1 MIEIGYTNK
10 MQVLR
15 QSDNGIYLNGEDL
28 GEILMPKR
36 YVTPDMKVGSEVDA
50 FVYTDSEDRLVA
62 ITDVPVAHVGQ
73 FAWLECVQT
82 SKVGAFL
89 DWGLDKDLL
98 LPFSEQKDKPSVG
111 RRYFVY
117 IYLDQNTN
125 RIVCSQKLNKF
136 LSPRDP
142 EYYHGER
149 VEIFIHQR
157 TELGYKVIV
166 DNAHWGMIYNSEMF
180 RPVHS
185 GEYTYSYVNKIRE
198 DDMRID
204 VMLEKSSAKLVDSTE
219 EIIYKKLQDNRGY
232 LPYSDKSSPDDIQR
246 VFGISKK
253 VFKKAIGG
261 LYKQHLIVIEDGG
274 IRLAK

>member
-1 MIEIGYTNK
+1 MT
-10 MQVLR
+10 VLR
-15 QSDNGIYLNGEDL
+15 ECPNGLMLNGEDL

-62 ITDVPVAHVGQ
+62 ITDMPVAHVGQ

-89 DWGLDKDLL
+89 DWGLEKDLL

-111 RRYFVY
+111 RKYFVY
-117 IYLDQNTN
+117 IYLDQTTN
-125 RIVCSQKLNKF
+125 RIVCSQRLNKF
-136 LSPRDP
+136 LDPRDP

-166 DNAHWGMIYNSEMF
+166 DNSHWGMIYNSEMF

-185 GEYTYSYVNKIRE
+185 GEYTYGYVNKIRE
-198 DDMRID
+198 DNRID

-219 EIIYKKLQDNRGY
+219 EIIYKKLQENNGF
-232 LPYSDKSSPDDIQR
+232 LPYSDKTSPDDIMR

-274 IRLAK
+274 VRVVG

>member
-1 MIEIGYTNK
+1 MIEIGYNNK
-10 MQVLR
+10 MQILR
-15 QSDNGIYLNGEDL
+15 ECPNGLMLNGEDL

-36 YVTPDMKVGSEVDA
+36 YVTPDMKVGSEVDV

-62 ITDVPVAHVGQ
+62 ITDMPIAHVGQ

-89 DWGLDKDLL
+89 DWGLEKDLL

-111 RRYFVY
+111 RKYFVY

-125 RIVCSQKLNKF
+125 RIVCSQRLNKF
-136 LSPRDP
+136 LDPRDP

-180 RPVHS
+180 REVHS
-185 GEYTYSYVNKIRE
+185 GEYTYGYVNKIRE
-198 DDMRID
+198 DNRID

-219 EIIYKKLQDNRGY
+219 EIIYKKLQENNGF
-232 LPYSDKSSPDDIQR
+232 LPYSDKSSPDDLMR

-261 LYKQHLIVIEDGG
+261 LYRQHLIVIEDNG
-274 IRLAK
+274 IRITK

>member
-1 MIEIGYTNK
+1 MIEIGYNNK
-10 MQVLR
+10 MQILR
-15 QSDNGIYLNGEDL
+15 ECPNGLMLNGEDL

-62 ITDVPVAHVGQ
+62 ITDMPIAHVGQ

-89 DWGLDKDLL
+89 DWGLEKDLL

-111 RRYFVY
+111 RKYFVY

-125 RIVCSQKLNKF
+125 RIVCSQRLNKF
-136 LSPRDP
+136 LDPRDP

-180 RPVHS
+180 RQVHS
-185 GEYTYSYVNKIRE
+185 GEYTYGYVNKIR
-198 DDMRID
+198 DDNRID

-219 EIIYKKLQDNRGY
+219 EIIYKKLQENNGF
-232 LPYSDKSSPDDIQR
+232 LPYSDKSSPDDLMR

-261 LYKQHLIVIEDGG
+261 LYRQHLIVIEDNG
-274 IRLAK
+274 IRITK

>member
-1 MIEIGYTNK
+1 MIEIGYNNT
-10 MQVLR
+10 MQILR
-15 QSDNGIYLNGEDL
+15 STPNGLMLNGEDL

-36 YVTPDMKVGSEVDA
+36 YVTADMKVGGEVEA

-62 ITDVPVAHVGQ
+62 ITDMPIAHVGQ

-89 DWGLDKDLL
+89 DWGLEKDLL

-111 RRYFVY
+111 RKCFVY

-125 RIVCSQKLNKF
+125 RIVASQRLNRF
-136 LSPRDP
+136 MDPREP
-142 EYYHGER
+142 RYQHGDR
-149 VEIFIHQR
+149 VDIFIHQR
-157 TELGYKVIV
+157 TELGFKVIV

-180 RPVHS
+180 RPVRS
-185 GEYTYSYVNKIRE
+185 GEYTNGYVNKIRE
-198 DDMRID
+198 DNRID
-204 VMLEKSSAKLVDSTE
+204 VMLEKSSAKLVDSSE
-219 EIIYKKLQDNRGY
+219 ESILQKLNENGGY
-232 LPYSDKSSPDDIQR
+232 LPYSDKSSPEDIMR

-261 LYKQHLIVIEDGG
+261 LYRQHIIIIEEDG
-274 IRLAK
+274 IRVAK

>member
-1 MIEIGYTNK
+1 MIEIGYNNT
-10 MQVLR
+10 MQILR
-15 QSDNGIYLNGEDL
+15 STPNGLMLNGEDL

-36 YVTPDMKVGSEVDA
+36 YVTPEMKVGGEVEV

-62 ITDVPVAHVGQ
+62 ITDMPIAHVGQ

-89 DWGLDKDLL
+89 DWGLEKDLL

-111 RRYFVY
+111 RKCFVY

-125 RIVCSQKLNKF
+125 RIVASQRLNRF
-136 LSPRDP
+136 MDPREP
-142 EYYHGER
+142 RYQHGDR

-157 TELGYKVIV
+157 TELGFKVIV

-180 RPVHS
+180 RPVRS
-185 GEYTYSYVNKIRE
+185 GEYTYGFVNKIRE
-198 DDMRID
+198 DNRID
-204 VMLEKSSAKLVDSTE
+204 VMLEKSSAKLVDSSE
-219 EIIYKKLQDNRGY
+219 EAILQKLNEHGGY
-232 LPYSDKSSPDDIQR
+232 LPYSDKSSPEDIMR

-261 LYKQHLIVIEDGG
+261 LYRQHIILIEEDG
-274 IRLAK
+274 IRVAK

>member
-1 MIEIGYTNK
+1 MIEIGYSNK
-10 MQVLR
+10 MTILR
-15 QSDNGIYLNGEDL
+15 ECPNGLMLNGEDL

-36 YVTPDMKVGSEVDA
+36 YVTPDMKVGGKVEA

-62 ITDVPVAHVGQ
+62 ITDMPIAHVGQ

-89 DWGLDKDLL
+89 DWGLEKDLL
-98 LPFSEQKDKPSVG
+98 LPFSEQKDRPSVG
-111 RRYFVY
+111 RKCFVY

-125 RIVCSQKLNKF
+125 RIVASQKLNKF
-136 LSPRDP
+136 LDPRDP

-185 GEYTYSYVNKIRE
+185 GEYTYGYVNKIRE
-198 DDMRID
+198 DNRID
-204 VMLEKSSAKLVDSTE
+204 VMLEKSSAKLVDSSE
-219 EIIYKKLQDNRGY
+219 EAILQKIQYNGGY
-232 LPYSDKSSPDDIQR
+232 LPYSDKSSPDDIMR

-274 IRLAK
+274 VRVVG

>member
-1 MIEIGYTNK
+1 MIEIGYNNT
-10 MQVLR
+10 MQILR
-15 QSDNGIYLNGEDL
+15 STPNGLMLNGEDL

-36 YVTPDMKVGSEVDA
+36 YVTADMKVGGEVDA

-62 ITDVPVAHVGQ
+62 ITDMPIAHVGQ

-89 DWGLDKDLL
+89 DWGLEKDLL

-111 RRYFVY
+111 RKCFVY

-125 RIVCSQKLNKF
+125 RIVASQRLNRF
-136 LSPRDP
+136 MDPREP
-142 EYYHGER
+142 RYQHGDR
-149 VEIFIHQR
+149 VDIFIHQR

-185 GEYTYSYVNKIRE
+185 GEYTYGYVNKIRE
-198 DDMRID
+198 DNRID
-204 VMLEKSSAKLVDSTE
+204 VMLEKSSAKLVDSSE
-219 EIIYKKLQDNRGY
+219 EAILQKLNENGGY
-232 LPYSDKSSPDDIQR
+232 LPYSDKSSPEDIMR

-261 LYKQHLIVIEDGG
+261 LYRQHIILIEEDG
-274 IRLAK
+274 IRVAK

>member
-1 MIEIGYTNK
+1 MIEIGYSNK
-10 MQVLR
+10 MTILR
-15 QSDNGIYLNGEDL
+15 ECPNGLMLNGEDL

-36 YVTPDMKVGSEVDA
+36 YVTPDMKIGREVEA

-62 ITDVPVAHVGQ
+62 ITDMPIAHVGQ

-89 DWGLDKDLL
+89 DWGLEKDLL
-98 LPFSEQKDKPSVG
+98 LPFSEQKDRPSVG
-111 RRYFVY
+111 RKCFVY

-125 RIVCSQKLNKF
+125 RIVASQKLNKF
-136 LSPRDP
+136 LDPRDP
-142 EYYHGER
+142 KYYHGER

-185 GEYTYSYVNKIRE
+185 GEYTYGYVNKIRE
-198 DDMRID
+198 DNRID
-204 VMLEKSSAKLVDSTE
+204 VMLEKSSAKLVDSSE
-219 EIIYKKLQDNRGY
+219 EAILQKIKDNGGY
-232 LPYSDKSSPDDIQR
+232 LPYSDKSSPDDIMR

-274 IRLAK
+274 VRVVG

>member
-1 MIEIGYTNK
+1 MIEIGYNNK
-10 MQVLR
+10 MQILR
-15 QSDNGIYLNGEDL
+15 ECPNGLMLNGEDL

-62 ITDVPVAHVGQ
+62 ITDMPIAHVGQ

-89 DWGLDKDLL
+89 DWGLEKDLL

-111 RRYFVY
+111 RKYFVY

-125 RIVCSQKLNKF
+125 RIVCSQRLNKF
-136 LSPRDP
+136 LDPRDP

-180 RPVHS
+180 REVHS
-185 GEYTYSYVNKIRE
+185 GEYTYGYVNKIRE
-198 DDMRID
+198 DNRID

-219 EIIYKKLQDNRGY
+219 EIIYKKLQENNGF
-232 LPYSDKSSPDDIQR
+232 LPYSDKSSPDDLMR

-261 LYKQHLIVIEDGG
+261 LYRQHLIVIEDNG
-274 IRLAK
+274 IRITK

>member
-1 MIEIGYTNK
+1 MIEIGYNNK
-10 MQVLR
+10 MQILR
-15 QSDNGIYLNGEDL
+15 GCPNGLMLNGEDL

-62 ITDVPVAHVGQ
+62 ITDMPIAHVGQ

-89 DWGLDKDLL
+89 DWGLEKDLL

-111 RRYFVY
+111 RKYFVY

-125 RIVCSQKLNKF
+125 RIVCSQRLNKF
-136 LSPRDP
+136 LDPRDP

-180 RPVHS
+180 RQVHS
-185 GEYTYSYVNKIRE
+185 GEYTYGYVNKIRE
-198 DDMRID
+198 DNRID

-219 EIIYKKLQDNRGY
+219 EIIYKKLQENNGF
-232 LPYSDKSSPDDIQR
+232 LPYSDKSSPDDLMR

-261 LYKQHLIVIEDGG
+261 LYRQHLIVIEDNG
-274 IRLAK
+274 IRITK

>member
-1 MIEIGYTNK
+1 MIEIGYNNK
-10 MQVLR
+10 MTILR
-15 QSDNGIYLNGEDL
+15 ECPNGLMLNGEDL

-36 YVTPDMKVGSEVDA
+36 YVTPDMKVGGKVEA
-50 FVYTDSEDRLVA
+50 FVYTDSEDHLVA
-62 ITDVPVAHVGQ
+62 ITDMPIAHVGQ

-89 DWGLDKDLL
+89 DWGLEKDLL
-98 LPFSEQKDKPSVG
+98 LPFSEQKDRPSVG
-111 RRYFVY
+111 RKCFVY

-125 RIVCSQKLNKF
+125 RIVASQKLNKF
-136 LSPRDP
+136 LDPRDP

-185 GEYTYSYVNKIRE
+185 GEYTYGYVNKIRE
-198 DDMRID
+198 DNRID
-204 VMLEKSSAKLVDSTE
+204 VMLEKSSAKLVDSSE
-219 EIIYKKLQDNRGY
+219 EAILQKIKDNGGY
-232 LPYSDKSSPDDIQR
+232 LPYSDKSSPDDIMR

-274 IRLAK
+274 VRVVK

>member
-1 MIEIGYTNK
+1 MIEIGYNNK
-10 MQVLR
+10 MTVLR
-15 QSDNGIYLNGEDL
+15 ECPNGLMLNGEDL
-28 GEILMPKR
+28 GEILMSKR

-62 ITDVPVAHVGQ
+62 ITDMPIAHVGQ

-89 DWGLDKDLL
+89 DWGLEKDLL

-111 RRYFVY
+111 RKYFVY

-125 RIVCSQKLNKF
+125 RIVCSQRLNKF
-136 LSPRDP
+136 LDPRDP

-180 RPVHS
+180 REVHS
-185 GEYTYSYVNKIRE
+185 GEYTYGYVNKIRE
-198 DDMRID
+198 DNRID

-219 EIIYKKLQDNRGY
+219 EIIYKKLQENNGF
-232 LPYSDKSSPDDIQR
+232 LPYSDKSSPDDLMR

-261 LYKQHLIVIEDGG
+261 LYKQHLIMIEDGG
-274 IRLAK
+274 VRVVK